1 MFTLACMSDRR
12 PWDPAARPPHPA
24 SGAWLTGPEPAAA
37 TASGPLAGLRLC
49 VKDVID
55 VGGLPTTAG
64 SAGWSRLP
72 PADAA
77 VVAALRA
84 AGADVAGKGHTNEF
98 AAGIDGLNPH
108 LPPCTNPWDPAR
120 LCGGSSSGPAAAV
133 AAGEADIGLGTDT
146 AGSLRVP
153 AAFCGLF
160 ALRPTHGLLALD
172 GVLALAPSLDVC
184 GPLTRDARTLALA
197 MTALAGWEPPPA
209 GEGLPARA
217 GLVAAGGAEDVVAA
231 RLAAAGTQVVA
242 VQPPDLGR
250 ARDIHRVVQN
260 AEAAGVHDRGFGG
273 PTPRY
278 SEPVRA
284 RLDDG
289 RAVTP
294 EQLAAAR
301 AGAVAFG
308 AAVWALFERERLDV
322 LILPTTP
329 FVAPLRDATTV
340 GRLVLR
346 EALLRHVAPLSLL
359 GAPVLAVPA
368 ALEDGLPLGVQVLGR
383 PGADREL
390 VALAAHL

>member
-1 MFTLACMSDRR
+1 MRERR
-12 PWDPAARPPHPA
+12 PWDPAGRAPHPA

-37 TASGPLAGLRLC
+37 AAATGPLAGLRVC

-72 PADAA
+72 QADAA

-84 AGADVAGKGHTNEF
+84 AGAHIAGKGHTNEF
-98 AAGIDGLNPH
+98 AAGIDGRNPH
-108 LPPCTNPWDPAR
+108 LPPCANPWNPAR

-146 AGSLRVP
+146 SGSLRVP

-160 ALRPTHGLLALD
+160 ALRPTLGLVALD
-172 GVLALAPSLDVC
+172 GVVPLSPSLDVC
-184 GPLTRDARTLALA
+184 GPLTRDAGTLALA
-197 MTALAGWEPPPA
+197 MTVLAGWDEPPA
-209 GEGLPARA
+209 STFVPARA
-217 GLVAAGGAEDVVAA
+217 GLVAAGGAEDLVAA
-231 RLAAAGTQVVA
+231 RLAGQGTEVIA
-242 VQPPDLGR
+242 VQTPDLGR
-250 ARDIHRVVQN
+250 VRAAHRVLQN
-260 AEAAGVHDRGFGG
+260 AEAGRVHDAGFGG
-273 PTPRY
+273 PPPRY

-294 EQLAAAR
+294 EQLTAAR
-301 AGAVAFG
+301 AAAAAFG
-308 AAVWALFERERLDV
+308 AAVWSLFERERLDV

-329 FVAPLRDATTV
+329 FAAPPRDAQAV
-340 GRLVLR
+340 GGLPLR

-368 ALEDGLPLGVQVLGR
+368 ALEDGLPLGVQILGR
-383 PGADREL
+383 PGSDREL
-390 VALAAHL
+390 VALAARL